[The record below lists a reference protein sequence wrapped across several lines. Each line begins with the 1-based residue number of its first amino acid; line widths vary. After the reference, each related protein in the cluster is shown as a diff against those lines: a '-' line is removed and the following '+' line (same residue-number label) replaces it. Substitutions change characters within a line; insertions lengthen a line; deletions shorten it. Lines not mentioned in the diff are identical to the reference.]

1 MRTSVQLTILM
12 SILPPLACG
21 QDSEARTPSADPRT
35 ADAQAGQPAAP
46 AKQAAATA
54 PTTKPTGRTDRTHV
68 RISQR
73 WHAHIQEQLESG
85 MSGWVPSLR
94 SPESQAD
101 AEALLARSREI
112 ENLAATSIDTE
123 QRVSM
128 PGRTALP
135 PLTFDLRDPSQRIDA
150 VLVCLANHGGSAEF
164 CDLATVLSPQEA
176 LAKNSAAQAKA
187 DSTPYLGSSFQ
198 WHDLLESCPDPEET
212 GRCMAALSLD
222 ARDGTCI
229 VGRKCKYG
237 RPFEG
242 GRTASWIGFEGPPA
256 AAAWVRIAQL
266 EHASAAAFARHAREL
281 IAINAPHELV
291 QGALEA
297 RQDELR
303 HTELA
308 IEQVAAFGGVGRLG
322 ADLTP
327 LEAPR
332 DGLFAV
338 MLGVATEGCIAE
350 TLSAIE
356 CAIALEEVDAID
368 SADLHARLAQITDDE
383 AKHAAHAWRT
393 LAWGLPQLS
402 QMERQQILQALCD
415 PPCEAAAPQP
425 EGIGVLGGFSAQ
437 KARRWGVQHVIEPML
452 RALFR
457 TRQSTTPTPCAH
469 A

>member
-21 QDSEARTPSADPRT
+21 QDSEAQAPSADPKTDKTLKAESSAREQPSAT
-35 ADAQAGQPAAP
+35 PPATTPADEP
-46 AKQAAATA
+46 
-54 PTTKPTGRTDRTHV
+54 HV
-68 RISQR
+68 QVSKR
-73 WHAHIQEQLESG
+73 WHGHLQEQLESG

-94 SPESQAD
+94 DPASQAA

-112 ENLAATSIDTE
+112 EALAATSIDAE

-135 PLTFDLRDPSQRIDA
+135 PLTFDLRDASQRVDA
-150 VLVCLANHGGSAEF
+150 VLVCLANHGGSAEL

-176 LAKNSAAQAKA
+176 IAKNGSAKA
-187 DSTPYLGSSFQ
+187 KAASTPYLGSSFQ
-198 WHDLLESCPDPEET
+198 WHDLVESCADPQET

-222 ARDGTCI
+222 ARSGTCI
-229 VGRKCKYG
+229 IGPNCKYG

-242 GRTASWIGFEGPPA
+242 GRTAPWLGHKGPPA

-266 EHASAAAFARHAREL
+266 EHASAAAFARHAQEL
-281 IAINAPHELV
+281 LTINAPQELV
-291 QGALEA
+291 QGALDA
-297 RQDELR
+297 QQDELR

-308 IEQVAAFGGVGRLG
+308 LEQVAAFGGVGRLG
-322 ADLTP
+322 AELSP

-368 SADLHARLAQITDDE
+368 RASLHARLAQITDDE
-383 AKHAAHAWRT
+383 ARHAAHAWRT
-393 LAWGLPQLS
+393 LAWGLAQLS
-402 QMERQQILQALCD
+402 HIERQQILWALSDTRCD
-415 PPCEAAAPQP
+415 TPAPQP
-425 EGIGVLGGFSAQ
+425 AGIGVLGGLSAQ
-437 KARRWGVQHVIEPML
+437 KARRWGVQNVIEPML
-452 RALFR
+452 RALFPA
-457 TRQSTTPTPCAH
+457 TPGATPRPSVH